1 MLHVFQMSA
10 IARPQLRGLLKSA
23 LKRNAMV
30 AAVFSLICSAAW
42 KTSVCEPRKLRYTEF
57 YKYGT

>member
-1 MLHVFQMSA
+1 MSA
-10 IARPQLRGLLKSA
+10 VARPQLRGLLKSA

-42 KTSVCEPRKLRYTEF
+42 KTSVCEPRKLRYAEF
-57 YKYGT
+57 YKYGA